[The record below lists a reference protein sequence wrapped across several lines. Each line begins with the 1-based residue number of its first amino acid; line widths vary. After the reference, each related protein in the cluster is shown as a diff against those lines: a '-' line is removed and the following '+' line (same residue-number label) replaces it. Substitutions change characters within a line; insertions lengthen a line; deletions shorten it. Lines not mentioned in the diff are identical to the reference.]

1 MFTQFPNIKILI
13 QRLLI
18 ALFLAFLSRIFFLIF
33 NPVFFSF
40 GFLVLVQAFLYG
52 FIYDFSALVYLNALF
67 ILMHLLPLALQ
78 NKKGFQQILMGLFII
93 SNGSAILFNLIDT
106 GYFAF
111 SGKRSGMDLFKMS
124 NELQGLKTAYLIDF
138 WYLYVILFLLLSV
151 MVWLYYQTFKKSISM
166 QMGSTK
172 PKWYKYV
179 LIWILTIGISFM
191 GARGGFGLLPLNTFD
206 AARQTRPEL
215 VPLVVNTPFNLIIST
230 QQSGLQNVS
239 YFADEAAKKLFNP
252 VQQISDSHKAISTH
266 ANIVLIIVE
275 SLGKEYVGYFNKQGY
290 TPFLD
295 SLMKFSTVYPH
306 AYSNG
311 KKSVEGIPAILASM
325 PSWLN
330 TPYLSSYYQSNALNS
345 TGAYLNEI
353 GYNTSFYHGGRNGT
367 MSFDNFIA
375 ISKGGA
381 YYGLNQYENETD
393 FDGKWGIY
401 DEPYLK
407 YFAKELGKKPTPFF
421 STVFTL
427 SSHHPYSLPKK
438 YKGKFTKGN
447 LPIHHTIEYTDFALQ
462 QFFEMA
468 KKEAWFNNTVFIIT
482 ADHSSE
488 NQEPFYQSPQGKY
501 LIPLFVY
508 KASRSEH
515 KTIEKTVSQL
525 DIMPIIL
532 TEAYYNK
539 PFFSFSTFLNPADKD
554 NKGGALQYQ
563 DQYYQLVQWPFVYQF
578 DGRKEM
584 GFFNLQT
591 DSLMNQ
597 NLLKS
602 NKFIPEKL
610 KMDSLLKS
618 MVQQYNHALINN
630 ETRVKS
636 IR

>member
-13 QRLLI
+13 QRLLL
-18 ALFLAFLSRIFFLIF
+18 ALFLAFLCRLFFLIF

-52 FIYDFSALVYLNALF
+52 FIYDFSALIYLNALF
-67 ILMHLLPLALQ
+67 ILLHLLPLALQ
-78 NKKGFQQILMGLFII
+78 NKKGFQQILMGLFLI
-93 SNGSAILFNLIDT
+93 SNGTAILLNLIDT

-111 SGKRSGMDLFKMS
+111 SGKRSGMDLFKMGD
-124 NELQGLKTAYLIDF
+124 ELQGLKTAYLIDF
-138 WYLYVILFLLLSV
+138 WYLYVILFLLLGL
-151 MVWLYYQTFKKSISM
+151 MVCLYLLTYKKSTSM
-166 QMGSTK
+166 QVGSAK
-172 PKWYKYV
+172 PFWFKYILV
-179 LIWILTIGISFM
+179 WILTAGISFI
-191 GARGGFGLLPLNTFD
+191 GARGSFGLLPLNTFD

-215 VPLVVNTPFNLIIST
+215 VPLVVNTPFNMIIST

-239 YFADEAAKKLFNP
+239 YFSGEAAKKLFSP
-252 VQQISDSHKAISTH
+252 VQQVNDSQKVIATPP
-266 ANIVLIIVE
+266 NIVLIIVE

-295 SLMKFSTVYPH
+295 SLMKFSTVYSH
-306 AYSNG
+306 AYSSG

-345 TGAYLNEI
+345 TGAYLNEM
-353 GYNTSFYHGGRNGT
+353 GYQTSFYHGGRNGT

-381 YYGLNQYENETD
+381 YFGLNQYEDEAD

-407 YFAKELGKKPTPFF
+407 YFARELNKKPTPFF

-427 SSHHPYSLPKK
+427 SSHHPYSLPGK
-438 YKGKFTKGN
+438 YKNKFIKGS
-447 LPIHHTIEYTDFALQ
+447 LPIHNTIEYTDFALQ

-468 KKEAWFNNTVFIIT
+468 KKESWFKNTVFIIT

-488 NQEPFYQSPQGKY
+488 NQESFYQSPQGKY

-508 KASRSEH
+508 KGGQTTHHE
-515 KTIEKTVSQL
+515 IEKTVSQL

-532 TEAYYNK
+532 SEAHYDK
-539 PFFSFSTFLNPADKD
+539 PFFSFGTYLNPADKE
-554 NKGGALQYQ
+554 NKGGAMQFQ
-563 DQYYQLVQWPFVYQF
+563 DQYYQLVQWPYVYQF

-584 GFFNLQT
+584 GFFNIET
-591 DSLMNQ
+591 DSFMNQ
-597 NLLKS
+597 NLLNNHKY
-602 NKFIPEKL
+602 NLQKL
-610 KMDSLLKS
+610 NMDSLLKS
-618 MVQQYNHALINN
+618 MIQQYNQALINN
-630 ETRVKS
+630 ETGVK
-636 IR
+636 

>member
-1 MFTQFPNIKILI
+1 MFKPFPNIKILI

-18 ALFLAFLSRIFFLIF
+18 AVLLAFSCRIIFLIF

-67 ILMHLLPLALQ
+67 ILLNLLPLALQ
-78 NKKGFQQILMGLFII
+78 NKRWFQKILMGLFVM
-93 SNGSAILFNLIDT
+93 SNGTAILLNLIDT

-111 SGKRSGMDLFKMS
+111 SGKRSGLDLFKMS
-124 NELQGLKTAYLIDF
+124 DELQGLKTAYLIDF
-138 WYLYVILFLLLSV
+138 WYLYVILFLLLGF
-151 MVWLYYQTFKKSISM
+151 MIRLYYSTYQKSLSM
-166 QMGSTK
+166 QVGSTK
-172 PKWYKYV
+172 PGWLKYILV
-179 LIWILTIGISFM
+179 WILIAGICFI

-215 VPLVVNTPFNLIIST
+215 VPLVVNTPFNMIIST
-230 QQSGLQNVS
+230 QQSGLQNSS
-239 YFADEAAKKLFNP
+239 YFSDEAAKKLFNP
-252 VQQISDSHKAISTH
+252 VQQINDSQKTILSQP
-266 ANIVLIIVE
+266 NIVLIIVE

-290 TPFLD
+290 TPFID
-295 SLMKFSTVYPH
+295 SLMKFSTVYTH

-330 TPYLSSYYQSNALNS
+330 TPYLSSYYQSNTLKS
-345 TGAYLNEI
+345 TGAYLEAM
-353 GYNTSFYHGGRNGT
+353 GYQTSFYHGGRNGT

-381 YYGLNQYENETD
+381 YFGLNQYEDEGD

-407 YFAKELGKKPTPFF
+407 YFARELSRKPTPFF

-427 SSHHPYSLPKK
+427 SSHHPYSLPEM

-447 LPIHHTIEYTDFALQ
+447 LPIHHTIEYADFALQ

-468 KKEAWFNNTVFIIT
+468 KKETWYKNTVFIIT

-508 KASRSEH
+508 KGGQNIHSE
-515 KTIEKTVSQL
+515 IEKTVSQL

-532 TEAYYNK
+532 SEAHYDK
-539 PFFSFSTFLNPADKD
+539 PFFSFGTYLNPADHE

-563 DQYYQLVQWPFVYQF
+563 DQYYQLVQWPYVYQF
-578 DGRKEM
+578 DGRKEL
-584 GFFNLQT
+584 GFFNLER

-597 NLLKS
+597 NLLK
-602 NKFIPEKL
+602 NYKFNIEKL

-618 MVQQYNHALINN
+618 MVQQYNDALINN
-630 ETRVKS
+630 ETGVK
-636 IR
+636 R